1 MFAVIAEKI
10 NGTRKTVGAA
20 ILARDAALVE
30 DLAVRQAAAGAAWI
44 DVNAGTSPDREA
56 DDLVWLVETVQSV
69 TETPLSIDSS
79 NPRAI
84 EAALATVARTP
95 LVNSISGE
103 RSRLEGVLPLA
114 AAAGSPVVALALDDR
129 GIPAGVEDR
138 LVVIRG
144 LVDATRAAGI
154 PDERVYIDP
163 LVMTI
168 STNTESALIALE
180 VMRQVRHE
188 FPAAH
193 MTSGLSNV
201 SFGLP
206 VRSLVN
212 RTYLTLAI
220 SAGLDSAILDPLDR
234 ELRAALLATQLV
246 LGQDRRCL
254 GYTRAY
260 RAGQLGVVPPAPAR
274 PAAETPSAHP
284 SSPPDTTPG
293 GPTDDR

>member
-1 MFAVIAEKI
+1 VFEIIAEKI

-20 ILARDAALVE
+20 ILDRNEAFVK
-30 DLAVRQAAAGAAWI
+30 DLAIRQAEAGATWI
-44 DVNAGTSPDREA
+44 DVNAGTNPDREP

-69 TETPLSIDSS
+69 VDTPLSLDTA
-79 NPRAI
+79 NPRAL
-84 EAALATVARTP
+84 ERALAVVARTP

-103 RSRLEGVLPLA
+103 AGRVEEVLPLA
-114 AAAGSPVVALALDDR
+114 AAAGSQVVALALDR
-129 GIPAGVEDR
+129 NGIPATAGQR
-138 LVVIRG
+138 LDVIRQ
-144 LVDATRAAGI
+144 LVAATRAAGV

-180 VMRQVRHE
+180 VMRTVKAE
-188 FPAAH
+188 FPDAH

-212 RTYLTLAI
+212 RTYLTLAM

-234 ELRAALLATQLV
+234 DLRAALIATELV

-254 GYTRAY
+254 GYTRAF
-260 RAGQLGVVPPAPAR
+260 RAGLLGGTPPAPR
-274 PAAETPSAHP
+274 PVA
-284 SSPPDTTPG
+284 
-293 GPTDDR
+293 GPTATPA